1 MHVAFKN
8 ELLRRALLWQ
18 ETTRCRQMRRGPPVK
33 LSLAYIIDRIYHV
46 CRTGCQWN
54 GLHVEN
60 GSYKTVYHY
69 FSAWSKARLFEHTFC
84 ALSSSKDFASGP
96 VSVDTSF
103 VKNVLGRDVVGRNPT
118 DRGRKA
124 TKVSLLVDSKGM
136 PLCTVFHRGNK
147 SDVQSLGHVLN
158 DAARRGVP
166 LRRYASLLADKGY
179 DSETCRAQCRAH
191 GLTPLIPRR
200 RTADS
205 FTGRYVVEQT
215 FGLIDQFRRLRVRYE
230 SLARNFKSMHYIACS
245 AIAARR

>member
-1 MHVAFKN
+1 MSHWMPVERAARRKWVLQNGVSLFQCMVQGQALRTHVLRT
-8 ELLRRALLWQ
+8 ELVKRVRQRPRFSGHELR
-18 ETTRCRQMRRGPPVK
+18 E
-33 LSLAYIIDRIYHV
+33 
-46 CRTGCQWN
+46 
-54 GLHVEN
+54 
-60 GSYKTVYHY
+60 
-69 FSAWSKARLFEHTFC
+69 
-84 ALSSSKDFASGP
+84 
-96 VSVDTSF
+96 
-103 VKNVLGRDVVGRNPT
+103 NVLGRDVVGRNPT

-124 TKVSLLVDSKGM
+124 TKASLLVDSKGM

-179 DSETCRAQCRAH
+179 DSETCRAPCRAH
-191 GLTPLIPRR
+191 GLTLLIPRR